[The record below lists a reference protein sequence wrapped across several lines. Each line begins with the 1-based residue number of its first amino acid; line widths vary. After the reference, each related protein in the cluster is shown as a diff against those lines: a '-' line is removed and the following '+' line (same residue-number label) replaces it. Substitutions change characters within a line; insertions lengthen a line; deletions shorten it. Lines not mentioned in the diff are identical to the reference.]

1 MVESS
6 TGEVMTYP
14 PGSPGY
20 SSTPTTQFAAPTQQL
35 AKAPESDTGAA
46 SKLPLYL
53 AAAVAVLGLA
63 VYLSS
68 FGPQFTITNS
78 EFPQLGS
85 ASGST
90 LGLGIALVAALLA
103 ALLAGVSLLPKQKSL
118 VAVVAAVAVLA
129 FLLVIAEVI
138 NAPSG
143 ATIDWALYLVIAFS
157 LLQAIAAVAWLLLD
171 AGVITA
177 PVPKPKYDQQQQY
190 NPYGAPG
197 GYYGQQQHPGQYPQ
211 QDQGQG
217 QYPQQGGQQRPGY
230 PSQYG
235 QGQGYPGNPSTG
247 GFQSQNPQHHSGPPT
262 PPTGFPTFGQPQSSG
277 QSQPSGGSGSSGSQG
292 SSQQSP
298 QPQQPASQQSAP
310 PPS

>member
-20 SSTPTTQFAAPTQQL
+20 SSTPTTQFSAPTQQL
-35 AKAPESDTGAA
+35 SKAPESDSGAA

-68 FGPQFTITNS
+68 FGPQFTISNS

-90 LGLGIALVAALLA
+90 LGLGIAVVAAVLA
-103 ALLAGVSLLPKQKSL
+103 ALLAGVSLLPKQKSFVGV
-118 VAVVAAVAVLA
+118 VAVVAVLA

-157 LLQAIAAVAWLLLD
+157 LLEAVTGVAWLLLD
-171 AGVITA
+171 AGIITA
-177 PVPKPKYDQQQQY
+177 PVPRPKHDQQQQY
-190 NPYGAPG
+190 SPYGGPG
-197 GYYGQQQHPGQYPQ
+197 GYYGQQHP
-211 QDQGQG
+211 GQG
-217 QYPQQGGQQRPGY
+217 QYPQQQGGQQRPGY
-230 PSQYG
+230 PPQYG
-235 QGQGYPGNPSTG
+235 QGYQGAPSTG
-247 GFQSQNPQHHSGPPT
+247 GFQSGNPQQAGPPT
-262 PPTGFPTFGQPQSSG
+262 PPTGFPTYGQPPSSSG
-277 QSQPSGGSGSSGSQG
+277 QSQSSGGSGDSGSQG
-292 SSQQSP
+292 SSQHSA